1 MKRYRPST
9 KSHLLQDLMG
19 VVSVFAF
26 VFVVKG
32 YEQPGASIALMIV
45 GLMSMA
51 LYGAFLWRYR
61 TTRQVI
67 AVTKCGVLL
76 APINGA
82 QSRLRWDEVMS
93 ATHSSPLGSK
103 WTFQAKD
110 RKVIIFDSGIS
121 IDSWI
126 DISKRVCFE
135 LEQRQRP
142 IRTSLVDRLLWLR

>member
-9 KSHLLQDLMG
+9 KSHLLQDLIG

-26 VFVVKG
+26 VFVFKG
-32 YEQPGASIALMIV
+32 YEQPGASIALMIL

-67 AVTKCGVLL
+67 AVTKCGLLL
-76 APINGA
+76 APTNGA
-82 QSRLRWDEVMS
+82 RSRLRWDEVMR
-93 ATHSSPLGSK
+93 ATHSSRLGSK

-121 IDSWI
+121 VDSWI
-126 DISKRVCFE
+126 DLSARVCME

-142 IRTSLVDRLLWLR
+142 IRSSSVDRLWLR